1 MKGSIN
7 EAFDDVSLH
16 ADSRIE
22 NGCIHSS
29 DYPQKDTFKYKKELK
44 ICLQSLI
51 HIAVGCYFGYATYY
65 YAVVVQNR
73 SYNDVSLYP
82 NDTRCYVRCDMH
94 FCTGYGL
101 LVLLVGF
108 IYAGLFYYY
117 LLKPKIGRKI
127 HMTALK
133 PFEQWWLQFSRT
145 NLISTIMILIVFIV
159 LAVYLYFETRN
170 SPEKLVGL
178 SAPVFFIIAGYVFS
192 TSRKDIP
199 WRTVITGIVCQFI
212 LGLVCIRWDIGRS
225 IFECLGNKVA
235 TFLKYSEEGS
245 RFVYGDRIVNESVF
259 AFATLPVIFFFSF
272 FISILY
278 YLGTMQWIVLKLGW
292 LLQEILGTTVCESV
306 TSAANIFLGMSE
318 SPLLIRPYIKLLTA
332 SEMHSIMVSGFAT
345 VSGTVLAA
353 YMSFGAS
360 PAHLIT
366 SSVMAAPAT
375 LAISKLYMPETE
387 ESKTKSN
394 NMQLQKSE
402 DSSLLDAASN
412 GAGQAI
418 PIIMGIIA
426 NIVAFVSFVAFLNG
440 VFNWF
445 GYLVGLNDIDFE
457 WIFSKIFIPLA
468 WAMGVPWKD
477 CDIIAKV
484 IASKTIIN
492 EFVAYERLGEY
503 IDAEKI
509 EPRSAGIATFA
520 ICGFANPS
528 SLGILIGSLGVMAP
542 TRRSLITSVA
552 LRAFIVG
559 SIVCFISASFAGLLI
574 PEEETARAY
583 EKFFEAKSLARN
595 HTMIAGILPF

>member
-1 MKGSIN
+1 MKGNLN
-7 EAFDDVSLH
+7 EAYDDESLH

-22 NGCIHSS
+22 NGYI
-29 DYPQKDTFKYKKELK
+29 DQEFPRKKDFKYKKELK
-44 ICLQSLI
+44 ICLQSSI
-51 HIAVGCYFGYATYY
+51 HIAVGCFFAYATYY
-65 YAVVVQNR
+65 YTVVVQNR
-73 SYNDVSLYP
+73 SYNDIGLYP
-82 NDTRCYVRCDMH
+82 NDTRCYVRCDMQ

-101 LVLLVGF
+101 LVLLTGF
-108 IYAGLFYYY
+108 IYAGLVYYY
-117 LLKPKIGRKI
+117 ILKPKIGRKI
-127 HMTALK
+127 HMSALK
-133 PFEQWWLQFSRT
+133 PLEEWWLQFSRT
-145 NLISTIMILIVFIV
+145 TVISALMIAIIFVA
-159 LAVYLYFETRN
+159 LAVYLFFETRD
-170 SPEKLVGL
+170 SPEKLIGL
-178 SAPVFFIIAGYVFS
+178 AAPVFFILTGYVFS

-199 WRTVITGIVCQFI
+199 WRTVITGILCQFV
-212 LGLVCIRWDIGRS
+212 LGLVCIRWEVGRK

-245 RFVYGDRIVNESVF
+245 RFVYGERIINDSVF

-292 LLQEILGTTVCESV
+292 ILQEILGTTVCESV
-306 TSAANIFLGMSE
+306 NSAANIFLGMSE

-375 LAISKLYMPETE
+375 LAFSKLYLPETE
-387 ESKTKSN
+387 ESKTKSS

-412 GAGQAI
+412 GASQAI

-426 NIVAFVSFVAFLNG
+426 NIVAFVAFVSFLNG
-440 VFNWF
+440 VVNWL

-468 WAMGVPWKD
+468 WAMGIPWKD
-477 CDIIAKV
+477 CDLIAKV

-492 EFVAYERLGEY
+492 EFVAYERLGVY
-503 IDAEKI
+503 IDNEQI

-528 SLGILIGSLGVMAP
+528 SLGILMGSLGVMAP
-542 TRRSLITSVA
+542 TRRTLITSVA
-552 LRAFIVG
+552 IRAFIVG

-583 EKFFEAKSLARN
+583 QRFFEAKALARN
-595 HTMIAGILPF
+595 HTMIAGILPL

>member
-1 MKGSIN
+1 
-7 EAFDDVSLH
+7 
-16 ADSRIE
+16 
-22 NGCIHSS
+22 
-29 DYPQKDTFKYKKELK
+29 
-44 ICLQSLI
+44 
-51 HIAVGCYFGYATYY
+51 
-65 YAVVVQNR
+65 
-73 SYNDVSLYP
+73 
-82 NDTRCYVRCDMH
+82 MH

-108 IYAGLFYYY
+108 IYAGLCYYY
-117 LLKPKIGRKI
+117 ILKPKFGRQI
-127 HMTALK
+127 HISTLQPLEK
-133 PFEQWWLQFSRT
+133 WWLKFSRT
-145 NLISTIMILIVFIV
+145 KFVSAVMIAIAFII
-159 LAVYLYFETRN
+159 LAVYLFFETKDDP
-170 SPEKLVGL
+170 SKLIGL
-178 SAPVFFIIAGYVFS
+178 IAPIFFILTGYLFS

-199 WRTVITGIVCQFI
+199 WRTVITGILCQFI
-212 LGLVCIRWDIGRS
+212 LGLVCIRWEIGRK

-245 RFVYGDRIVNESVF
+245 RFVYGNRIVDESVF
-259 AFATLPVIFFFSF
+259 AFATLSVIFFFSF

-292 LLQEILGTTVCESV
+292 MLQAMLGTTVCESV

-375 LAISKLYMPETE
+375 LAFSKLYMPETE
-387 ESKTKSN
+387 ESKTKSS

-402 DSSLLDAASN
+402 DSSILDAASN
-412 GAGQAI
+412 GASQAI
-418 PIIMGIIA
+418 PIVMGIIS
-426 NIVAFVSFVAFLNG
+426 NIVAFVAFVAFLNG
-440 VFNWF
+440 VVNWL

-468 WAMGVPWKD
+468 WAMGVPRKD

-492 EFVAYERLGEY
+492 EFVAYERLGVY
-503 IDAEKI
+503 IDNEQI

-542 TRRSLITSVA
+542 TRRVLITSVA

-583 EKFFEAKSLARN
+583 QRFFETKHLLKN
-595 HTMIAGILPF
+595 HTMIAGIVPL